1 MIILF
6 VSVVKD
12 FAELVSDKYKAMM
25 MKLSLQ
31 ITGSREDAEEAVQD
45 ALLSVHRNQ
54 QKITDINSADARN
67 YIYTVTKNAALKIRK
82 QQAKHDS
89 DVTFSDVEGFI
100 NIEGQPDIDEFKDEY
115 GFSEEVADALK
126 QLNNEDRDL
135 ICYYYGADYNY
146 KEISELMGISPQ
158 TLRKRMERI
167 KARLAEIL
175 SRENL

>member
-1 MIILF
+1 MISFL

-54 QKITDINSADARN
+54 RKITDINSADARN
-67 YIYTVTKNAALKIRK
+67 YIYTVTKNASLKIRR

-89 DVTFSDVEGFI
+89 DVTFQDREGFI
-100 NIEGQPDIDEFKDEY
+100 
-115 GFSEEVADALK
+115 
-126 QLNNEDRDL
+126 
-135 ICYYYGADYNY
+135 
-146 KEISELMGISPQ
+146 
-158 TLRKRMERI
+158 
-167 KARLAEIL
+167 
-175 SRENL
+175 

>member
-1 MIILF
+1 MISFL

-54 QKITDINSADARN
+54 RKITDINSADARN
-67 YIYTVTKNAALKIRK
+67 YIYTVTKNAALKIRR

-100 NIEGQPDIDEFKDEY
+100 NIEGQPDIDAFKDEY
-115 GFSEEVADALK
+115 GFSEEVAMSMASPK
-126 QLNNEDRDL
+126 RSRVPLNFLVMRT
-135 ICYYYGADYNY
+135 
-146 KEISELMGISPQ
+146 GISYVITMVQ
-158 TLRKRMERI
+158 DTITKKYL
-167 KARLAEIL
+167 
-175 SRENL
+175 N

>member
-1 MIILF
+1 MISFL

-54 QKITDINSADARN
+54 RKITDI
-67 YIYTVTKNAALKIRK
+67 
-82 QQAKHDS
+82 QAKHDS

-100 NIEGQPDIDEFKDEY
+100 NIEGQPDIDAFKDEY

-126 QLNNEDRDL
+126 LLSNEDRDL
-135 ICYYYGADYNY
+135 ICYY
-146 KEISELMGISPQ
+146 
-158 TLRKRMERI
+158 
-167 KARLAEIL
+167 
-175 SRENL
+175 